1 MSRINHQDH
10 GAAQN
15 TEAKQAARPEPVP
28 PLRSGEQRQ
37 AALDAARQRN
47 TELKALRT
55 RLQARQLTLAE
66 LLALA
71 QSGHA
76 AGRMLVRTALLA
88 LPGIRTARAS
98 QLMTQAGIDPSRRAG
113 SLTARQRERLLDA
126 VTAVNPELA
135 AAVASTAPATAP
147 AARPQASEASPVEAK
162 TTTPEN
168 AGDDRSQPARNRG
181 VRVSR
186 EDIQAALLEQ
196 VSLEKPLTHKA
207 IARKLGIPAGSD
219 RLVGEECQSLA
230 HMRMHYVECPHRFT
244 ESGRMAPGRKPAAHA
259 EPAVR
264 HGPRVTTPAS
274 YHDEATSPSVHATA
288 ALEA

>member
-1 MSRINHQDH
+1 MPGAAGADDPALEQARLAQPPPRAYQDGWRSRYAAVTRPGAPPPTAPDSPAPVTPSAAQAETGDASQGVVPMRAGAGGAAAVD

-55 RLQARQLTLAE
+55 RLQAGQLTVAE

-88 LPGIRTARAS
+88 LPGIRRARAS

-147 AARPQASEASPVEAK
+147 APGRRPARPVRSKQRRRRRRTPETTGASPPG
-162 TTTPEN
+162 T
-168 AGDDRSQPARNRG
+168 GGCGFPARTFRLPSW
-181 VRVSR
+181 SR
-186 EDIQAALLEQ
+186 SAWR
-196 VSLEKPLTHKA
+196 S
-207 IARKLGIPAGSD
+207 R
-219 RLVGEECQSLA
+219 
-230 HMRMHYVECPHRFT
+230 
-244 ESGRMAPGRKPAAHA
+244 
-259 EPAVR
+259 
-264 HGPRVTTPAS
+264 
-274 YHDEATSPSVHATA
+274 
-288 ALEA
+288 